1 MTVAGEQDWEHG
13 YVWCDVLYC
22 VSFLLLVLD
31 WIFLVLPPSGVHEPT
46 DWFTEWIRTSRCRC
60 VPAGVQWKKM
70 LLFIFF
76 WYASMHT
83 NCPILVHLESSCY
96 HTLHTHT
103 VKIQVVTA
111 ESWVTLYGRTPQCYH
126 CPSTHCVIWCN
137 FLLRPKLQSGT
148 DGGETHLPM
157 FLILSLASGGIS
169 SSSSL

>member
-70 LLFIFF
+70 LLFIYFLVCVYTYKLSYF
-76 WYASMHT
+76 SSFRVFLLSHT
-83 NCPILVHLESSCY
+83 AHK
-96 HTLHTHT
+96 

-111 ESWVTLYGRTPQCYH
+111 ESWVILYGRTPQCYH